1 MKKILVII
9 FLGISFNQD
18 VDLLE
23 ASKSNENSINND
35 AWKLNLYC
43 IGGGVLP
50 LGQLEN
56 NKPLKALS
64 LFALKAYWID
74 QMKKST
80 KGEKDDISDRNR
92 SFWWLFFLYF
102 YGIIDAY
109 VDSHMEDFPENID
122 ENINNMEKK

>member
-9 FLGISFNQD
+9 FLAISFNQD
-18 VDLLE
+18 VDSLE

-56 NKPLKALS
+56 NKPFKALS
-64 LFALKAYWID
+64 LF
-74 QMKKST
+74 
-80 KGEKDDISDRNR
+80 
-92 SFWWLFFLYF
+92 FL
-102 YGIIDAY
+102 
-109 VDSHMEDFPENID
+109 N
-122 ENINNMEKK
+122 